1 MTIQHQSCPHCGI
14 RRTVSLFGQRH
25 CFNCRNVRALPFT
38 PRELQRLR
46 MYRGAV
52 RAGIYS
58 DWPVFA

>member
-1 MTIQHQSCPHCGI
+1 M
-14 RRTVSLFGQRH
+14 FGLNH
-25 CFNCRNVRALPFT
+25 CFNCRNVVALPFT
-38 PRELQRLR
+38 PRELERLV